1 MRNEAGRGPV
11 EAALVRVGVPD
22 HVARMLAATP
32 SLRVSWFGATVV
44 ALGFSILAAYGK
56 RDPLIFLMVTP
67 LLPLGGVAAAFGPGV
82 DPTHEI
88 GLSCPVRTSHL
99 LLIRATAVLSATSF
113 LSGLASLALPRLD
126 WTAAAWLLPSLGLT
140 IAALA
145 LATVVRPLWAV
156 GAVAFLWVTGV
167 VASEILSRVPD
178 AAFRGPGQAAFF
190 AVVVVAA
197 PLFAK
202 RREHLDMDV
211 RASRLFRQ
219 YVSPG
224 VAAAMLADPRHT
236 ALGGS
241 IVDVSVLFADLR
253 GFTSY
258 SELGSPDQVVAML
271 NRYFSDVVPLILEH
285 GGTVD
290 KFVGDAMMA
299 IWGAPDRQPD
309 HALRGARAA
318 LAMQAAVR
326 RVVERNP
333 GFPSFRIGLNSG
345 PALVGNIGSDQF
357 RNFTAIGDPVNIAAR
372 LQETAQPG
380 EVVIGPGTR
389 EAIRHQAVVRP
400 LGAVPMRGKEEAV
413 EAYVLERLVE
423 QLPAETAVSRVTG
436 EERERTS
443 EPRVPKKVVPPQGS
457 SRSGSC

>member
-1 MRNEAGRGPV
+1 MKDEGPRGPV
-11 EAALVRVGVPD
+11 EGVLVRIGVPD
-22 HVARMLAATP
+22 HVARLLAATP

-56 RDPLIFLMVTP
+56 QDPLMFLVIAP

-82 DPTHEI
+82 DPTYEI
-88 GLSCPVRTSHL
+88 GLSCPVRTSRL
-99 LLIRATAVLSATSF
+99 LLIRATAVLAATSF
-113 LSGLASLALPRLD
+113 LAGLASLALPRLD

-140 IAALA
+140 IATLA
-145 LATVVRPLWAV
+145 LATVMRPLWAV
-156 GAVAFLWVTGV
+156 GTVAFLWVTGV
-167 VASEILSRVPD
+167 VASEILSSVPD
-178 AAFRGPGQAAFF
+178 AAFRGPGQVTFF

-197 PLFAK
+197 PLFAR
-202 RREHLDMDV
+202 RREHLDMEV

-241 IVDVSVLFADLR
+241 IVDVTVLFADLR

-271 NRYFSDVVPLILEH
+271 NRYFSDVVPLILEE

-299 IWGAPDRQPD
+299 MWGAPDRQPD

-318 LAMQAAVR
+318 LAMQTAAQ
-326 RVVERNP
+326 RVIERNP
-333 GFPSFRIGLNSG
+333 DFPCFRIGLNSG

-357 RNFTAIGDPVNIAAR
+357 RNFTAIGDTVNLAAR
-372 LQETAQPG
+372 LQEMAQPG
-380 EVVIGPGTR
+380 EIVIGTGTCD
-389 EAIRHQAVVRP
+389 AIRHQAIVRP
-400 LGAVPMRGKEEAV
+400 LGSVRVRGKEEAV
-413 EAYVLERLVE
+413 EAFVLERLGE
-423 QLPAETAVSRVTG
+423 QAEGLARRG
-436 EERERTS
+436 NRADAIREPTRPS
-443 EPRVPKKVVPPQGS
+443 D
-457 SRSGSC
+457 